1 MKKHNLSKVMAIIT
15 AVIAAVAPMTEL
27 TASALPALSGA
38 SVVAAAS
45 TKTKSNASEK
55 VSLGYDLSSKN
66 STDKSKAKGDIS
78 KIVINEICAK
88 NKKSLKD
95 SDGDASDWIE
105 LYNPTDNA
113 VNLEGAGLSDN
124 ADEPLKWTFPSVNI
138 QARSY
143 LVVFCSDK
151 DKKSPELHTNFKLSS
166 GNEQIVL
173 SDAKGKT
180 IDSVIVCLC
189 DTDETVGRVSDG
201 SKFAILSAT
210 PGASNSKSEFT
221 RDMGVAAPI
230 FSVKSGFYE
239 NAFNLKITAA
249 AGTTIYYTTDG
260 SVPTTS
266 SKKFSSEIAVKD
278 TSGNRAVLTYK
289 TGTTANTSD
298 ERFPK
303 KEFEKAA
310 IIRAM
315 AVDSNGKKSSVSTAT
330 YFIGSKIASKYKNA
344 TVISVVSDP
353 MNLYDYNNGIFVAGS
368 VFAEWRKKNPN
379 AALDGSSQG
388 NYNQRGKE
396 WEREAH
402 VDLFREG
409 KLQFGE
415 NVGMRTHGG
424 WSRNSQQKS
433 MKFYFRSEYGSSK
446 LKYEL
451 FANNKA
457 YDNSKTIKEYK
468 RFMIRNGGND
478 SFSLLYK
485 DAWTQSLVKDFPF
498 ATQDSDVAVCFLDG
512 EYWGVYTMMEVYNDD
527 YLEENYGVDAKN
539 VVMVKVGGL
548 EEGEEGDLKLWEDT
562 VNFIKNN
569 NMANT
574 DNYKKACSLID
585 MNSLREY
592 IALNVYI
599 GNEDWLWNNWAV
611 WRVRETSDAKY
622 HDGKWRLMCY
632 DTEYSMDLYGNGNN
646 YKYDILTK
654 IVNGDGHLGP
664 MLKSL
669 LKNAEFKRNFVLAL
683 EDIMNIAFNPQYAS
697 AQLDKFHSQYSP
709 YIQQHFERF
718 VFWQSLDGVTKNR
731 DSWKGWLKNRYNY
744 MPQQISSAL
753 KLGTSTTHNFTVSIN
768 DTKGGW
774 VYVNGIPVKF
784 TNGKWSGHYF
794 AGYKITVKAVA
805 AKGYEF
811 SGWSNGYDSKN
822 AEFKIDPTG
831 AFSVT
836 ANFKKTN

>member
-1 MKKHNLSKVMAIIT
+1 MKNHRFSKAMAIIT
-15 AVIAAVAPMTEL
+15 AVIAAAVPMAEQQL
-27 TASALPALSGA
+27 SANALPQLS
-38 SVVAAAS
+38 VAAAAA
-45 TKTKSNASEK
+45 TKSSKTSE
-55 VSLGYDLSSKN
+55 S
-66 STDKSKAKGDIS
+66 DKSRRTAGDIT

-95 SDGDASDWIE
+95 SDGEASDWIE
-105 LYNPTDNA
+105 LYNPTEYP
-113 VNLEGAGLSDN
+113 VSLEGAGLSDD
-124 ADEPLKWTFPSVNI
+124 ADEPLKWVFPNVKI
-138 QARSY
+138 QAKGY

-151 DKKSPELHTNFKLSS
+151 NRKTGELHTNFKLSA
-166 GNEQIVL
+166 GNEQILL
-173 SDAKGKT
+173 SDSNGKT
-180 IDSVIVCLC
+180 IDSVIACLC
-189 DTDETVGRVSDG
+189 DTDETVGRVADG
-201 SKFAILSAT
+201 GNKFAILSAT
-210 PGASNSKSEFT
+210 PGESNSKSKFT
-221 RDMGVAAPI
+221 RDMGVAAPV
-230 FSVKSGFYE
+230 FSEKSGFYE
-239 NAFNLKITAA
+239 NAFNLKITAEP
-249 AGTTIYYTTDG
+249 GTTIYYTTDG

-278 TSGNRAVLTYK
+278 PSGNRAVLTYK

-353 MNLYDYNNGIFVAGS
+353 SGLYDYNKGIFVAGS
-368 VFAEWRKKNPN
+368 VFAEWRKKNPT
-379 AALDGSSQG
+379 APLDGASQG

-402 VDLFREG
+402 IDFFREG
-409 KLQFGE
+409 GLKFSE

-424 WSRNSQQKS
+424 WSRSSQQKS
-433 MKFYFRSEYGSSK
+433 MKFYFRSDYGSSK
-446 LKYEL
+446 LKYQL

-457 YDNSKTIKEYK
+457 YDNNKTIKEYK

-478 SFSLLYK
+478 AFSLLYK
-485 DAWTQSLVKDFPF
+485 DAWTQSLVKNFPF

-539 VVMVKVGGL
+539 VVMVKAGAL
-548 EEGEEGDLKLWEDT
+548 EEGNDKDFKLWEDT
-562 VNFIKNN
+562 VSFIANN
-569 NMANT
+569 DMANT

-585 MNSLREY
+585 MNSLSEY
-592 IALNVYI
+592 IALNAYI

-632 DTEYSMDLYGNGNN
+632 DTEFSMDLYGNGKN
-646 YKYDILTK
+646 YKYDVLAN

-669 LKNAEFKRNFVLAL
+669 LKNGEFKRNFVLAL
-683 EDIMNIAFNPQYAS
+683 EDIMNIAFNPQSAA

-709 YIQQHFERF
+709 YIPQHFERF
-718 VFWQSLDGVTKNR
+718 VFWQNLDGISKNR
-731 DSWKGWLKNRYNY
+731 DSWKNWLKNRYNY
-744 MPQQISSAL
+744 MPQQINSAL
-753 KLGTSTTHNFTVSIN
+753 KLGTSATHCFTLSIN

-774 VYVNGIPVKF
+774 VYVNGLPVRF

-794 AGYKITVKAVA
+794 AGYKITVKAVP